1 MLNKS
6 VKYRKSCIFHSNSDH
21 LPWLPNPLPLHQISS
36 VPNIPALDVVTYPA
50 ASPLSAA
57 ELSPKINNPV
67 VCLLQDQM
75 PSLCSHS
82 SLLSLHH
89 CFQPHVDYFLNPV
102 FSVPTPSWGLFSPVF
117 VGLTL
122 LFLSVLLLPSVL
134 LPQFSAYFHACRA
147 LPLIP
152 LWIPLSCLPFWWA
165 IAGAVQHGSLQSGT
179 DQSGC
184 NKTFSHFV
192 FFNPI
197 LLCT

>member
-21 LPWLPNPLPLHQISS
+21 LPWLPNPLPLHQILS

-102 FSVPTPSWGLFSPVF
+102 FSVPPHHGGYFHLCLLGWLCFFSLFCYYH
-117 VGLTL
+117 
-122 LFLSVLLLPSVL
+122 
-134 LPQFSAYFHACRA
+134 QFSC
-147 LPLIP
+147 LSSLLIFMLAEP
-152 LWIPLSCLPFWWA
+152 YL
-165 IAGAVQHGSLQSGT
+165 
-179 DQSGC
+179 
-184 NKTFSHFV
+184 
-192 FFNPI
+192 
-197 LLCT
+197 